1 MSASARPSIATHY
14 LRYTIGNALIL
25 LAGFVSYPVLTRLLS
40 NAEYGVFGYF
50 DAWML
55 MLTAVIKLG
64 SQHSTLRFYPHGG
77 DSSGLA
83 RYGATFVLFSFAV
96 SCGIWLLAAIVL
108 AVLTALGR
116 VSQPVGAWIM
126 LVLLLPTV
134 CISYVNAVLTAEER
148 SNLSVFLS
156 VGQRWGDVFT
166 ILGIVYFVSRTAS
179 GVYAARLVSASVIA
193 AIGVAWL
200 LRHLP
205 MHWRDR
211 DVKHWLE
218 GVRYGV
224 PMGANEVAYIVL
236 GFVDRLMLKQQLH
249 DFVPVGIY
257 TIGYGL
263 ALNINTMLH
272 AGLGVAYNQVSI
284 RLYETKGPQAV
295 VQTKRTVLDI
305 LVYVVAALIVGTIVV
320 GPDLLLLLSG
330 HDKFRSAP
338 VFVGVTVTYVL
349 SGLLGLCAS
358 GLVLHKRSG
367 TIFALTVVA
376 AAVNILL
383 NWFWILWLHGRRV
396 CHRRFTD
403 RPQLCAIC
411 VLPAGVAGVAWHA
424 GTGDGVRAGR
434 GGMAGCA
441 FHGAVRPDRQSV
453 AADRDDASDA
463 GRVRAAG
470 AGSGPRPARQ
480 HLPLLEI
487 PGNGQPVTSRPT
499 GGRGEDAGFRV
510 FPVDLRVVAC
520 VGACAV
526 VAPPAARD
534 QDRGHRAGSR
544 VADRDGAAG
553 REPAGLECRITLAFA
568 AIMRNARTRH
578 RGRAFG
584 RN

>member
-1 MSASARPSIATHY
+1 
-14 LRYTIGNALIL
+14 
-25 LAGFVSYPVLTRLLS
+25 
-40 NAEYGVFGYF
+40 
-50 DAWML
+50 
-55 MLTAVIKLG
+55 
-64 SQHSTLRFYPHGG
+64 
-77 DSSGLA
+77 
-83 RYGATFVLFSFAV
+83 
-96 SCGIWLLAAIVL
+96 
-108 AVLTALGR
+108 
-116 VSQPVGAWIM
+116 
-126 LVLLLPTV
+126 
-134 CISYVNAVLTAEER
+134 
-148 SNLSVFLS
+148 
-156 VGQRWGDVFT
+156 
-166 ILGIVYFVSRTAS
+166 
-179 GVYAARLVSASVIA
+179 VYAARLVSASVIA

-383 NWFWILWLHGRRV
+383 NWFWIPAYGYMGAVYATAVSLIGLNCAQFAFCPPELRALPGMRALVTASGLAVAVWLVAH
-396 CHRRFTD
+396 FTGLFGLTGNLS
-403 RPQLCAIC
+403 RLIAMTLLMLVGF
-411 VLPAGVAGVAWHA
+411 VLPALVL
-424 GTGDGVRAGR
+424 DRALRDSIYRYWKFR
-434 GGMAGCA
+434 GM
-441 FHGAVRPDRQSV
+441 
-453 AADRDDASDA
+453 
-463 GRVRAAG
+463 
-470 AGSGPRPARQ
+470 
-480 HLPLLEI
+480 
-487 PGNGQPVTSRPT
+487 GNP
-499 GGRGEDAGFRV
+499 
-510 FPVDLRVVAC
+510 
-520 VGACAV
+520 
-526 VAPPAARD
+526 
-534 QDRGHRAGSR
+534 
-544 VADRDGAAG
+544 
-553 REPAGLECRITLAFA
+553 
-568 AIMRNARTRH
+568 
-578 RGRAFG
+578 
-584 RN
+584 